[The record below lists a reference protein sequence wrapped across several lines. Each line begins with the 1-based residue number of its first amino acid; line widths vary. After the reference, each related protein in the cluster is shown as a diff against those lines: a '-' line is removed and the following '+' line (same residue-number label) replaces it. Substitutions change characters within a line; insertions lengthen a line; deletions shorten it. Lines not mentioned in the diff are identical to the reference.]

1 MKEERNTRLVVAGLR
16 LLATGDD
23 TYVREVLDNT
33 TDIPDDRPPHVDFLW
48 KHLHDLGLIDAPLPT
63 LDTQWVGEREKIKQ
77 RWIALFHR
85 VIDDARARKG
95 TK

>member
-23 TYVREVLDNT
+23 NP
-33 TDIPDDRPPHVDFLW
+33 TDIPDDRPPRVDFLW
-48 KHLHDLGLIDAPLPT
+48 EHLHGLGLIDAPLPT